1 MKKTIFYSS
10 VFLFVSFLALSAPS
24 FAVTTTPTP
33 TTDPNGAAKNE
44 RWVCLKNDWCNIAA
58 NKCSGQ
64 GNKGHRTR
72 LSAKPDALLVPN
84 SETYIVECVGT
95 SEGQVCTTG
104 RADLDQKVF
113 QGSNNLERL
122 SALISYKFQ
131 GLFEAGNGKTV
142 VVNPIQ
148 SDNSGNL
155 SSGPVEWQSQ
165 TKPAL
170 HKFLALNY
178 ITPSFQ
184 SGKDGGQQQATFDLE
199 NSSADC
205 VSERYDPYGTV
216 FDSQSLEPIPNAT
229 VTLLEKTDAGYVPVG
244 GTNTTGIDP
253 VQRTEEDGMFSYV
266 VPDGSYIL
274 KVSKGA
280 YTFPASF
287 ETLAGNYSKIYS
299 DIYPAFTTDTS
310 AAQVPGMPNDGRN
323 YEIEQT
329 GQIAHRDVPL
339 DPIPAGIG
347 KKYPIKLMEYYYQLK
362 DKYSSILTVEGRVSH
377 PFGKIKVYTI
387 PVTSVN
393 SQTASPV
400 RLLQTVTAT
409 KNGSFKFEVDQSQ
422 LQPLERFGKI
432 TIEKADLTA
441 PGLSWSG
448 KVFNTIANAV
458 YSITGLHWRVE
469 AQESQTSVGFDP
481 ILNYIEGHA
490 MDSSGLVLKNATVGV
505 YLKFSQKPSYVT
517 KTDENGYFK
526 ISSEYL
532 PFMPYTIQYTSSN
545 GTKGEVKTSEFL
557 AANAEEMKTNN
568 INPYA
573 YKNSK
578 GETISPKPTSANA
591 DTGSKAG
598 SNDNNNNKNL
608 TGMVSSSNYL
618 MVVVIVLLLLG
629 ISGLIMG
636 VYVLKRKKV

>member
-1 MKKTIFYSS
+1 
-10 VFLFVSFLALSAPS
+10 
-24 FAVTTTPTP
+24 
-33 TTDPNGAAKNE
+33 
-44 RWVCLKNDWCNIAA
+44 
-58 NKCSGQ
+58 
-64 GNKGHRTR
+64 
-72 LSAKPDALLVPN
+72 
-84 SETYIVECVGT
+84 
-95 SEGQVCTTG
+95 
-104 RADLDQKVF
+104 
-113 QGSNNLERL
+113 
-122 SALISYKFQ
+122 
-131 GLFEAGNGKTV
+131 
-142 VVNPIQ
+142 
-148 SDNSGNL
+148 
-155 SSGPVEWQSQ
+155 
-165 TKPAL
+165 
-170 HKFLALNY
+170 
-178 ITPSFQ
+178 
-184 SGKDGGQQQATFDLE
+184 
-199 NSSADC
+199 
-205 VSERYDPYGTV
+205 
-216 FDSQSLEPIPNAT
+216 
-229 VTLLEKTDAGYVPVG
+229 
-244 GTNTTGIDP
+244 
-253 VQRTEEDGMFSYV
+253 
-266 VPDGSYIL
+266 
-274 KVSKGA
+274 
-280 YTFPASF
+280 
-287 ETLAGNYSKIYS
+287 
-299 DIYPAFTTDTS
+299 
-310 AAQVPGMPNDGRN
+310 
-323 YEIEQT
+323 
-329 GQIAHRDVPL
+329 
-339 DPIPAGIG
+339 
-347 KKYPIKLMEYYYQLK
+347 MEYYYQLK

-469 AQESQTSVGFDP
+469 AQESQTSVGFEP

-578 GETISPKPTSANA
+578 GETISPKPTSANT

-608 TGMVSSSNYL
+608 TEYH
-618 MVVVIVLLLLG
+618 VLLCLDYGGRDELVRAINKLLT
-629 ISGLIMG
+629 SGVKTVTEEDIIRFLDTEG
-636 VYVLKRKKV
+636 VPDPDLVIRTSGEQRTSGFMPFQTTYSELYFTKCSFPEFGPAELKKAVESFAQRKRRFGGN

>member
-10 VFLFVSFLALSAPS
+10 VFLFLAILGFATSS
-24 FAVTTTPTP
+24 FAATVTSTPTP
-33 TTDPNGAAKNE
+33 TVDPNGVAKNE

-58 NKCSGQ
+58 NHCSGQ

-104 RADLDQKVF
+104 RADLDQQVF
-113 QGSNNLERL
+113 QGSNNLARL
-122 SALISYKFQ
+122 QTLIGYNFQ
-131 GLFEAGNGKTV
+131 GLFQAGNGKTV
-142 VVNPIQ
+142 VLNPIQ
-148 SDNSGNL
+148 SDNTGNL
-155 SSGPVEWQSQ
+155 SSGPVEWQSK

-216 FDSQSLEPIPNAT
+216 FDSQTLEPIPNAT
-229 VTLLEKTDAGYVPVG
+229 VTLLEKTDTGYVQVG

-253 VQRTEEDGMFSYV
+253 TQQTEEDGMFSYV
-266 VPDGSYIL
+266 VPDGSYML
-274 KVSKGA
+274 KVSRGA

-287 ETLAGNYSKIYS
+287 ENLSNNYSKIYS
-299 DIYPAFTTDTS
+299 DVYPAFTTDTNVTP
-310 AAQVPGMPNDGRN
+310 VPGMPNDGRN
-323 YEIEQT
+323 YVIEQT
-329 GQIAHRDVPL
+329 GQIAHRDIPL
-339 DPIPAGIG
+339 DPVPAGIG
-347 KKYPIKLMEYYYQLK
+347 KHYPVKLMEYYYQLK

-377 PFGKIKVYTI
+377 PFAKIKVYTV
-387 PVTSVN
+387 PVTAVN
-393 SQTASPV
+393 AQSASPV
-400 RLLQTVTAT
+400 RLLQTIAAT

-432 TIEKADLTA
+432 TLEKVDLTS

-448 KVFNTIANAV
+448 KIFNSIANAV
-458 YSITGLHWRVE
+458 YSITGLHWKVD
-469 AQESQTSVGFDP
+469 AQETGTSVGFEP
-481 ILNYIEGHA
+481 ILNYVEGHA
-490 MDSSGLVLKNATVGV
+490 MDSNGLVLKNATVGV

-517 KTDENGYFK
+517 KTDENGHFK

-532 PFMPYTIQYTSSN
+532 PFMPYSLKYTSST
-545 GTKGEVKTSEFL
+545 GTTGEVQTSEFL
-557 AANAEEMKTNN
+557 AVNAEEMQKNN

-578 GETISPKPTSANA
+578 GETITAPPTAPVSP
-591 DTGSKAG
+591 TGTKAG
-598 SNDNNNNKNL
+598 MKGNENSL

-618 MVVVIVLLLLG
+618 MVIVIVLLLLG